1 MHHESTPG
9 ITQELGDD
17 ARQKKRN
24 YKGSVVNVNQI
35 ITISVVF
42 ECALDKNTVS
52 VRKIRTACQK

>member
-17 ARQKKRN
+17 ARQKKKKRN
-24 YKGSVVNVNQI
+24 YRGSVVNVNQI

-42 ECALDKNTVS
+42 ECAVDKNNS
-52 VRKIRTACQK
+52 SISKKN